1 MAQLN
6 RPTADGHTGL
16 GYARRMN
23 PAPPQVPE
31 AARRLLEA
39 QYRESLAPV
48 TDRMFASAGLVA
60 GQRVLDVGTGSG
72 DTALIAAQRV
82 GPTGQVLATDASQEA
97 LHGLAAC
104 LRALES
110 PPPITLEA
118 VAAEALALE
127 PASFDIALARNS
139 VMYFTDAPRAFRNI
153 RAALRAGGRLI
164 VTLYGPL
171 EREPFHAV
179 PVGAVRRRCT
189 IREPYPDYV
198 QAFRVG
204 ADDVEPALL
213 DAGFAQVERH
223 VVTTRRTFPSLAEAI
238 GALQHSRSLAQLM
251 SLLPSNRREDAWWEI
266 EAGWRRYQGSSGLRI
281 PGEQVV
287 LVAAAAPGA

>member
-82 GPTGQVLATDASQEA
+82 GPTGQVLATDASDDA
-97 LHGLAAC
+97 LQSLAA
-104 LRALES
+104 RVQALES
-110 PPPITLEA
+110 PLSITLEA
-118 VAAEALALE
+118 VAAEGLALD
-127 PASFDIALARNS
+127 PASFDVVLARNS
-139 VMYFTDAPRAFRNI
+139 VMYFADAPRVFRCV
-153 RAALRAGGRLI
+153 RAALRAGGRF
-164 VTLYGPL
+164 VASLYGPL
-171 EREPFHAV
+171 EREPFHSI
-179 PVGAVRRRCT
+179 PVTAVRRRCALG
-189 IREPYPDYV
+189 EPYPDYL
-198 QAFRVG
+198 QAFRVS
-204 ADDVEPALL
+204 ADDVERALL
-213 DAGFAQVERH
+213 EAGFSLIERH
-223 VVTTRRTFPSLAEAI
+223 VVGTCRSFPSLPEAI
-238 GALQHSRSLAQLM
+238 GALRHSRSLMQLM
-251 SLLPSNRREDAWWEI
+251 LLVPGDQRADAWDEI
-266 EAGWRRYQGSSGLRI
+266 EAAFRRFETADGLRI

-287 LVAAAAPGA
+287 LVADARPGA